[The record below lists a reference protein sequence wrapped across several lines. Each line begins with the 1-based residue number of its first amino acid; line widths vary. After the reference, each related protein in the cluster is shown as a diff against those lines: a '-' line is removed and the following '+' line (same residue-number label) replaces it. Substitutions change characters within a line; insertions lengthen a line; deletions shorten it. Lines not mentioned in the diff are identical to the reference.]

1 MYFYL
6 KQPKSEKET
15 LIIIQFY
22 VKTEK
27 AIFKYST
34 GEKINPENWDFDNRL
49 PKTKKGLGGAKLKKI
64 TSNIMLYDTFLERL
78 IDNCKIN
85 NTPISRKFLKTEFD
99 KHFKKEIKEDDKGF
113 EYLTD
118 FIDDFVL
125 KAPNLINR
133 STKRNY
139 NTTKIKHYKKVNNR
153 LKEFE
158 TYRRSKIKID
168 KFDIT
173 VYDALIQY
181 LTDNKKYSVNYT
193 GDIIKNVKKL
203 LKVADVE
210 FGYNVHKDYE
220 RSEFSVLKEESI
232 SIALDEDEIDTLFNH
247 DFSED
252 EKLQNCRDLAI
263 IGLWTGLRVSDFL
276 NLPDISVKDKFITVQ
291 PQKTK
296 NSSGVKVVIPLH
308 HQIKEVIKERGMPR
322 MISDMKFNEYIKI
335 VCKRVGFKDLVKG
348 SLMVKDE
355 KTEIYRKKVG
365 MYPKY
370 KLVSSHACRRS
381 FATNL
386 YKMNFPTLSIMKI
399 TGHSSEKSFLSYIKV
414 TPTEH
419 AEKLLNHW
427 NDYYNSKEAEKV
439 QV

>member
-6 KQPKSEKET
+6 KEPKSEKET
-15 LIIIQFY
+15 LIIIQLY
-22 VKTEK
+22 VKNEK
-27 AIFKYST
+27 VIFKYST
-34 GEKINPENWDFDNRL
+34 GEKINPENWDFENRL
-49 PKTKKGLGGAKLKKI
+49 PKSKKGIGGAKLKKI
-64 TSNIMLYDTFLERL
+64 TSNIMRYDTFLERL

-85 NTPISRKFLKTEFD
+85 NIPLTRKFLKTEFD
-99 KHFKKEIKEDDKGF
+99 KHFKKKVTEEKKGF

-118 FIDDFVL
+118 FIDDFL
-125 KAPNLINR
+125 IKAPNLINR

-139 NTTKIKHYKKVNNR
+139 TADKIKHYKKTNNR

-158 TYRRSKIKID
+158 TYRRSKIKIN
-168 KFDIT
+168 KFDIV
-173 VYDALIQY
+173 VYDALVHY

-193 GDIIKNVKKL
+193 GDLIKNIKKL

-210 FGYNVHKDYE
+210 FGYDVHKDYK
-220 RSEFSVLKEESI
+220 RSEFSVIKEESV
-232 SIALDEDEIDTLFNH
+232 SIALSENEIDTLFNH
-247 DFSED
+247 DFSKNER
-252 EKLQNCRDLAI
+252 LQNCRDMAI

-276 NLPDISVKDKFITVQ
+276 NLPQINTDDKFITVQ
-291 PQKTK
+291 PKKTK

-308 HQIKEVIKERGMPR
+308 HQIKEVINKRGMPR
-322 MISDMKFNEYIKI
+322 MITDVKFNEYIKE
-335 VCKRVGFKDLVKG
+335 VCLEVGFTDKVKG

-355 KTEIYRKKVG
+355 KTDIYRKKVG

-370 KLVSSHACRRS
+370 KLVSSHTCRRS

-386 YKMNFPTLSIMKI
+386 YKMNFPSLSIMKI

-427 NDYYNSKEAEKV
+427 NEYYSQKRV
-439 QV
+439 D